1 MTDNVSSKECESD
14 EQRTEGPPPA
24 KKLKQKNAA
33 ILAVPR
39 IQLPPPLVLSHV
51 RGRSQPPPARR
62 ARLNL
67 VVLLSA
73 VKGSCAWPPQG
84 KLCSYA
90 YVLHLAIQHTRQCW
104 KEQNNNIKLVHVS
117 ITPSLL

>member
-14 EQRTEGPPPA
+14 EQRTEEPPPA

-33 ILAVPR
+33 ILVVPR
-39 IQLPPPLVLSHV
+39 IPPLVLSHV
-51 RGRSQPPPARR
+51 GGRSQPPPARR
-62 ARLNL
+62 ARMNL

-73 VKGSCAWPPQG
+73 VKGSYVWPPQG
-84 KLCSYA
+84 KLCSYT